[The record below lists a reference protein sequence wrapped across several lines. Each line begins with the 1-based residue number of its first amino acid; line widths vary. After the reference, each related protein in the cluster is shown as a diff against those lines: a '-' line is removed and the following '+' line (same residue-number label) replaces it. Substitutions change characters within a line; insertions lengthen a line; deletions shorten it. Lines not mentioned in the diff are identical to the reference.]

1 MRINKCR
8 VCATK
13 KLKVILNLGDQ
24 PWGNNF
30 VSYKNIKKVKKYPLI
45 LVFCEFCKTPQ
56 INYTIPKEEMFFNHT
71 YLSGVTKSLSEH
83 FFKLASYNTN
93 KFFKKRKKKIIL
105 DLGSND
111 GAQLK
116 QNKKLKWEVL
126 GVESSKKIAEIANK
140 QRLKTLPM
148 FFNLKN
154 AKKINK
160 KFDLI
165 NASGVFFHLE
175 ELHSFT
181 EAVNFLLKD
190 NGIFCVQFLYM
201 KSICEN
207 IAFDQIYHEHLL
219 FYNLKNLNYLLNLHQ
234 LEIFHAKLTEIHGG
248 QMVAYICKKG
258 QRNKTFELNNYFK
271 IEQESKCNT
280 INFYK
285 KFASKVKKLKK
296 KNVKNLKLLRKR
308 KKVIYGMGAPV
319 KGNTLLNYFKINN
332 KIIKYLVEKNELR
345 KNLYSPGSNIKILI
359 EKELSV
365 LPDVYYVLA
374 WNFKKEILKNNKH
387 LLKKGVKFIFPIN
400 PK

>member
-1 MRINKCR
+1 MKIKKCR
-8 VCATK
+8 ICNNK
-13 KLKVILNLGDQ
+13 KLKKILNLGKQ

-30 VSYKNIKKVKKYPLI
+30 VKYEQLSKVKKYPLE
-45 LVFCEFCKTPQ
+45 LVFCDFCKTPQ
-56 INYTIPKEEMFFNHT
+56 INYTIPKEEMFSKHT

-83 FFKLASYNTN
+83 FFKLARYNTQ

-116 QNKKLKWEVL
+116 QYKKLKWEVL

-140 QRLKTLPM
+140 QKLKTLPM

-154 AKKINK
+154 AKKIDK
-160 KFDLI
+160 KFDFI

-258 QRNKTFELNNYFK
+258 QKNKTSELKKYLKN
-271 IEQESKCNT
+271 EQESKCNT

-285 KFASKVKKLKK
+285 KFASKVKKLKQ
-296 KNVKNLKLLRKR
+296 KNVKNLKLLRKI
-308 KKVIYGMGAPV
+308 KKTIYGLGAPV

-332 KIIKYLVEKNELR
+332 KIISYLVEKNELR

-387 LLKKGVKFIFPIN
+387 LIKKGVKFIFPIN